1 MRRPVPVSPPWA
13 TFYKGFGVPLTYL
26 FSSLPF
32 FLVYR
37 PSQFT
42 IPLPLSS
49 SVPSPKTHTFFITSW
64 SYIKDKDLQ
73 NPSNKREILCDDSL
87 KAVFEKDS
95 VTMFEM
101 MKLMSKHFTK
111 P

>member
-1 MRRPVPVSPPWA
+1 
-13 TFYKGFGVPLTYL
+13 
-26 FSSLPF
+26 
-32 FLVYR
+32 
-37 PSQFT
+37 
-42 IPLPLSS
+42 
-49 SVPSPKTHTFFITSW
+49 
-64 SYIKDKDLQ
+64 LQ

-111 P
+111 I